1 MKTQYIIKDYD
12 SKLYVSKYSHDD
24 ITSNFDYDDNC
35 YIDKDFWMKKGYARP
50 FDSKQE
56 AIDHLKTMH
65 IPSYITSV
73 QIIEV
78 ITL

>member
-1 MKTQYIIKDYD
+1 MKTQYIIKDFD

-24 ITSNFDYDDNC
+24 IMNSPPDYLHIKDPWMMKGHARNFDT
-35 YIDKDFWMKKGYARP
+35 
-50 FDSKQE
+50 KQG